1 MHRAKWQPRH
11 LKVSSVLDK
20 AAHKVEKY
28 EKLPRWLSQTVAVFT
43 LLAISGLFL
52 NGGALLAANFMHV
65 LIGKVDMPPSIVY
78 HMPIMHQSTT
88 PQHVT
93 AGTKVNSM
101 PDTKHN
107 VTSNAI
113 SNHRLPSSYVIVPRP
128 TFASTMDKLL
138 IRMHNPAD
146 GYIQSDVVD
155 AGVLL
160 QQTLHQMLSSIFSD
174 ATRTSLRQTQIPPGI
189 PLNQG
194 Q

>member
-11 LKVSSVLDK
+11 LEVSNVLNK
-20 AAHKVEKY
+20 AAQKLEKY
-28 EKLPRWLSQTVAVFT
+28 EKLPRWLSQTIAVLT

-78 HMPIMHQSTT
+78 HMPTMHQTT
-88 PQHVT
+88 SPLQST
-93 AGTKVNSM
+93 AGVKVNST
-101 PDTKHN
+101 PDTKQK
-107 VTSNAI
+107 VTANAT
-113 SNHRLPSSYVIVPRP
+113 SNHRPSASYVLLPRP
-128 TFASTMDKLL
+128 TFASAMDKLL

-160 QQTLHQMLSSIFSD
+160 QQTLHQMLSSIFPDTTPS
-174 ATRTSLRQTQIPPGI
+174 RCRQTCWEQ
-189 PLNQG
+189 
-194 Q
+194 